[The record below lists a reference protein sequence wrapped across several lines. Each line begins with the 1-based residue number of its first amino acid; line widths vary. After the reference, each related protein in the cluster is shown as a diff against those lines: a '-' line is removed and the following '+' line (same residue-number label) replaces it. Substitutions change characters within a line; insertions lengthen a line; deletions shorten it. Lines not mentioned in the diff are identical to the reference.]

1 MSGQATT
8 CRTFGIALR
17 ENVVTTEHR
26 PDHEHDH
33 AHDHEGHDHAHDE
46 HDHAHD
52 EHDHAHDEHDHAHDH
67 EGHDHAHDEHD
78 HDHDHAGHDHSGHG
92 HDHSGHDHAHDLRG
106 ASKRSLL
113 IALAL
118 IGSFMIVEVVGGV
131 LTGSLA
137 LLADAAHMLTDAAAI
152 GLAFFAMWISGRP
165 ASAGSTFGLYRTEV
179 LAALA
184 NTVSLWLIV
193 GWIFF
198 EAYHRFFDTPELE
211 SLGLL
216 FGVGSAG
223 LVTNIA
229 AAWVLHRAAGESLNV
244 EGAFQHVLGDLLG
257 SVGVIIAAIL
267 ILTLEWYIVD
277 PIISV
282 LIGLLILRSSW
293 GLFMRVFKV
302 LLEGTPDNVDVY
314 LICADME
321 EVEGVTLVH
330 DVHAWTITSG
340 YNAFTAHVFV
350 SPSRA
355 GQQEDILK
363 QLRKIVYSYGLN
375 HVTLQVEL
383 SAADCEENHHVEHL
397 QARMQAQL

>member
-8 CRTFGIALR
+8 CRTSGIAR
-17 ENVVTTEHR
+17 SGNVVTTEHR
-26 PDHEHDH
+26 HDL
-33 AHDHEGHDHAHDE
+33 D
-46 HDHAHD
+46 
-52 EHDHAHDEHDHAHDH
+52 
-67 EGHDHAHDEHD
+67 
-78 HDHDHAGHDHSGHG
+78 
-92 HDHSGHDHAHDLRG
+92 HDHAHDLRG

-350 SPSRA
+350 SPTYEGR
-355 GQQEDILK
+355 QQEILQ
-363 QLRKIVYSYGLN
+363 QLQKIVYSYGLN
-375 HVTLQVEL
+375 HVTLQLEL

-397 QARMQAQL
+397 QARMQAQR